1 MESIERQRSTN
12 VVVVGWEG
20 VGWRGVE
27 SIERQRSTNV
37 VVVVGWEGEGWSGKH
52 WKAEKH

>member
-27 SIERQRSTNV
+27 SIGRQRSTNA
-37 VVVVGWEGEGWSGKH
+37 VVVGWEGVGWSGKH
-52 WKAEKH
+52 